1 MVSLRTSAKFAHRK
15 ALTKGVG
22 VVIKTNADEPKSA
35 CRGNKI
41 YEVLPVG
48 GVGTIMIEERYL
60 KNARVK

>member
-1 MVSLRTSAKFAHRK
+1 
-15 ALTKGVG
+15 VG

-60 KNARVK
+60 KKARVK